1 MNIQRLLNSPMGRII
16 ISILLGLGFAT
27 LFRKVCADGSCLQF
41 DGPVISE
48 VDGQTYEFGEYC
60 YKYELQPRVC
70 DNKRKTVEMRESESE
85 SKSESSSWIPFSQ
98 NK

>member
-1 MNIQRLLNSPMGRII
+1 MGRII

-85 SKSESSSWIPFSQ
+85 SESESSSWIPFSQ